1 MCNAM
6 ECDVMPHARQRRI
19 CCFAFDARA
28 RELRDGDEL
37 EDPLLDVLEPVVV
50 RVEHLR
56 T

>member
-1 MCNAM
+1 MRC
-6 ECDVMPHARQRRI
+6 HATREAAEDL
-19 CCFAFDARA
+19 FLAFDARA